1 MKVKLILVQDIY
13 TADEDII
20 RKIYDIIPEQ
30 DFEEV
35 TKEEYELLLN
45 NLYNIPKP
53 INNNYVYWSLVAL
66 DNEKIKNRIQSVRK
80 ILDEQI
86 KKKEEAK
93 KKREEAKKNREQK
106 AFERSKK
113 QELKL
118 LEELKKKYE
127 KWLDNIQF

>member
-53 INNNYVYWSLVAL
+53 TNNNYVYWSLVAL

-106 AFERSKK
+106 AFERLKK

-127 KWLDNIQF
+127 K